1 MQKVI
6 VDQFQPSIQFPAK
19 LFLFFLSS
27 LLYMEFIL
35 FFLILSLSSIPVF
48 GFTLTEFV
56 YPNFT
61 ASNFQF
67 VDSTGSFLVSR
78 NGTFK
83 AAIFNPGPEQVNF
96 YLCVIHAESN
106 TIIWSA
112 NGDAPVSTSGIMRL
126 TENGISITEKD
137 GSFKWSTPPLKLAIY
152 AMQLTEAG
160 NLLLLDQF
168 NGTLW
173 QSFSYPTDTIVI
185 GQKLRVGMMLSSAI
199 AGNDLSKGHYRLSL
213 TASDAML
220 QWQGLTYWKLSMET
234 KAYTNSNYAV
244 EYMSVN
250 QTGLY
255 LFGQNGSVVVIIVN
269 LLQSNF
275 RIAKLDGSGQLIVIS
290 FVGSDI
296 KRDFVGPVDGCRVPY
311 VCGGLGVCTS
321 DVLSDNPKCSCPANF
336 NLGSHNSSSCVPSDS
351 SYSLPVSCNSTNY
364 SNLLN
369 SSSMSYIRLGFGMD
383 YFTTDFTKPFRDG
396 VNLSVC
402 QNLCSVDCS
411 CLGIFYA
418 NLSGSCYKL
427 EDEIGSIMLRT
438 SRNDDLLGFVKI
450 LVGVSTTLGDNDNFD
465 QETADF
471 PLVAVVILPFTGIFL
486 LMALGFI
493 LWRRFRPQRIGKIE
507 SKKSQPSFPSSED
520 LDVFSIPGLPVRF
533 EYKQLK
539 AATDNFKTQIGTGGF
554 GAVYKGVLPDN
565 TLVAVKKIINL
576 GIQGQRD
583 FCTEIAIIGNIH
595 HINLV
600 KLKGFCAQERQR
612 LLVYEYMN
620 RGSLD
625 RTLFGNVPVLEWQE
639 RVEIALG
646 SARGLAYL
654 HSGCEQK
661 IVHCDVKPENILL
674 HDNFQAKISDFGL
687 SKLLNR
693 EQSSLFTTMRGTRG
707 YLAPEWLTS
716 SAISDKTDVYSF
728 GMVLLE
734 IVSGRK
740 NCSLRTQSHSLDDSA
755 TGDHSSSSSAQGL
768 VYFPLFALEMHE
780 QGRYLELA
788 DPKLEGRVSGG
799 DIEKFVRVALCCV
812 HEEPSLRPTMVSV
825 VSMLEGE
832 IPPTAPRMESL
843 NFLRFYGRR
852 FSEASNMEE
861 AGGQIDVM
869 LYPQAN
875 TSHTSSRSVSNAYF
889 SYISSQQISGPR

>member
-1 MQKVI
+1 
-6 VDQFQPSIQFPAK
+6 
-19 LFLFFLSS
+19 
-27 LLYMEFIL
+27 MESIL
-35 FFLILSLSSIPVF
+35 FFLIVSLSISPVF

-61 ASNFQF
+61 ASNLQF
-67 VDSTGSFLVSR
+67 IDSTGSFLFSR

-83 AAIFNPGPEQVNF
+83 AAIFNPGSEQVNF
-96 YLCVIHAESN
+96 YLCVIHVESN

-112 NGDAPVSTSGIMRL
+112 NGDSPVSNSGVMRL
-126 TENGISITEKD
+126 TKNGINITEKD
-137 GSFKWSTPPLKLAIY
+137 GSFKWSTPPAKSAVY

-173 QSFSYPTDTIVI
+173 ESFNHPTDTIVI
-185 GQKLRVGMMLSSAI
+185 GQKLPVGMMLSSAMS
-199 AGNDLSKGHYRLSL
+199 GDGLSKGHYRLSL
-213 TASDAML
+213 TASDAIL

-234 KAYTNSNYAV
+234 KSYTNSNNEV
-244 EYMSVN
+244 EYMAVN
-250 QTGLY
+250 QT
-255 LFGQNGSVVVIIVN
+255 
-269 LLQSNF
+269 
-275 RIAKLDGSGQLIVIS
+275 
-290 FVGSDI
+290 
-296 KRDFVGPVDGCRVPY
+296 
-311 VCGGLGVCTS
+311 
-321 DVLSDNPKCSCPANF
+321 
-336 NLGSHNSSSCVPSDS
+336 
-351 SYSLPVSCNSTNY
+351 VSCNSTNY
-364 SNLLN
+364 SSPSN
-369 SSSMSYIRLGFGMD
+369 SSSASYIRLGFGMD
-383 YFTTDFTKPFRDG
+383 YFSTDFTMPFRYG
-396 VNLSVC
+396 VNLSMC

-418 NLSGSCYKL
+418 NSSGSCYKL
-427 EDEIGSIMLRT
+427 EEELGSIMART
-438 SRNDDLLGFVKI
+438 SNNNLLGFVKI
-450 LVGVSTTLGDNDNFD
+450 LVGASTTFGDNNNFD
-465 QETADF
+465 QRTVSF
-471 PLVAVVILPFTGIFL
+471 PLVATVLLPFTGVFL

-493 LWRRFRPQRIGKIE
+493 LWRRSRPQQFGKIK
-507 SKKSQPSFPSSED
+507 SKISRPNSPSSED
-520 LDVFSIPGLPVRF
+520 LDAFSIPGLPVRF
-533 EYKQLK
+533 EYKELE
-539 AATDNFKTQIGTGGF
+539 AATDNFKIQIGAGGF
-554 GAVYKGVLPDN
+554 GAVYKGVLPDK

-583 FCTEIAIIGNIH
+583 FCTEIAIIGSIH

-625 RTLFGNVPVLEWQE
+625 RTLFGNGPVLEWQE

-716 SAISDKTDVYSF
+716 SAISEKTDVYSF

-740 NCSLRTQSHSLDDSA
+740 NCSKRTQSHSLDDTA

-780 QGRYLELA
+780 QGRHLELA
-788 DPKLEGRVSGG
+788 DPKLEGRVSSG

-812 HEEPSLRPTMVSV
+812 HEEPALRPTMVSV
-825 VSMLEGE
+825 VGMLEGE
-832 IPPTAPRMESL
+832 IPPTEPRMESL

-852 FSEASNMEE
+852 FAEASTMEE

-875 TSHTSSRSVSNAYF
+875 TSHTTSRSISNACF

>member
-1 MQKVI
+1 MEFV
-6 VDQFQPSIQFPAK
+6 
-19 LFLFFLSS
+19 LFL
-27 LLYMEFIL
+27 
-35 FFLILSLSSIPVF
+35 LILSLSSTIPVF
-48 GFTLTEFV
+48 SFTLTEFV

-61 ASNFQF
+61 ASNLQF

-83 AAIFNPGPEQVNF
+83 AAIFNPGSEQVNF
-96 YLCVIHAESN
+96 YLCVIHVESN

-112 NGDAPVSTSGIMRL
+112 NGDAPVSNSGIMRL
-126 TENGISITEKD
+126 TKNGMSITAED
-137 GSFKWSTPPLKLAIY
+137 GSFKWSTPPLKLAVH

-173 QSFSYPTDTIVI
+173 QSFNHPTDTIVI
-185 GQKLRVGMMLSSAI
+185 GQKLHVGRMLSSAI
-199 AGNDLSKGHYRLSL
+199 AGDNLSKGHYRLSL
-213 TASDAML
+213 TSSDAML
-220 QWQGLTYWKLSMET
+220 QWQGLTYWKLSMEA

-255 LFGQNGSVVVIIVN
+255 LFGQSGSVVVIMVN
-269 LLQSNF
+269 LLQSTF
-275 RIAKLDGSGQLIVIS
+275 RIAKLDDSGQLIVVS

-296 KRDFVGPVDGCRVPY
+296 KRDFVGPEDGCRVPY

-321 DVLSDNPKCSCPANF
+321 NVLSGNPKCSCPANF
-336 NLGSHNSSSCVPSDS
+336 NLRSHNSSSCVPSDS
-351 SYSLPVSCNSTNY
+351 SYSLPVSCNSTSY
-364 SNLLN
+364 SNLSN
-369 SSSMSYIRLGFGMD
+369 SSSMLYIRLGFGLD
-383 YFTTDFTKPFRDG
+383 YFTTDFTKPFRFA

-411 CLGIFYA
+411 CLAIFYA
-418 NLSGSCYKL
+418 NSSGSCYKL

-438 SRNDDLLGFVKI
+438 SRNNDLLGFVKI
-450 LVGVSTTLGDNDNFD
+450 RVGVSTTLGDNDNFD
-465 QETADF
+465 QESADF
-471 PLVAVVILPFTGIFL
+471 PLVGIVILPITGIFL

-493 LWRRFRPQRIGKIE
+493 LWRRSRPQRMGKIR
-507 SKKSQPSFPSSED
+507 SKKSQPSSSSED

-533 EYKQLK
+533 EYKQLE

-693 EQSSLFTTMRGTRG
+693 EQSSLITTMRGTRG

-740 NCSLRTQSHSLDDSA
+740 NCSLRTQSHSLDDTA
-755 TGDHSSSSSAQGL
+755 TRDHSSSSSAHGL
-768 VYFPLFALEMHE
+768 SYFPLFALEMHE

-788 DPKLEGRVSGG
+788 DPKLEGRVSAG

-832 IPPTAPRMESL
+832 IPPTEPRMESL

-852 FSEASNMEE
+852 FSEASTMEE

-875 TSHTSSRSVSNAYF
+875 TPHTTSRSVSNAYF